1 MICPQLVRFI
11 LNFAQHMQ
19 TDFGDDNMRRTVIV
33 LTSIFV
39 AFMVAMPNAWAGSPH
54 FIQSATSASVSGST
68 LTVTAKDAGL
78 GDEAQIHVVLTAT
91 ALCINNGGNHPKAVN
106 KASVSAAADEPVQ
119 NGKADYTISVTATF
133 QPSCSP
139 PMTVSFTDI
148 VLTDET
154 NGLTANIPGTLP

>member
-1 MICPQLVRFI
+1 M
-11 LNFAQHMQ
+11 
-19 TDFGDDNMRRTVIV
+19 
-33 LTSIFV
+33 
-39 AFMVAMPNAWAGSPH
+39 
-54 FIQSATSASVSGST
+54 
-68 LTVTAKDAGL
+68 

-91 ALCINNGGNHPKAVN
+91 VLCINGGGNHPKAVN

-133 QPSCSP
+133 QPSCDP